1 MHTQITL
8 EERYAIMALKKQR
21 YGMRA
26 IARELGRA
34 PSTVSRELRRNL
46 RPSGSYTPSVAHQYA
61 VARRRRSRRNS
72 HFGPQDWALVRPL
85 LERDCVIHAN
95 RSAETPACRST
106 KTLMPIRSER
116 SDAQVTNR

>member
-21 YGMRA
+21 YPIRA

-34 PSTVSRELRRNL
+34 PSTISRELRRNL

-85 LERDCVIHAN
+85 LERDWSPEQVSGWLRRRVCS
-95 RSAETPACRST
+95 RSATRPST
-106 KTLMPIRSER
+106 STSGGTR
-116 SDAQVTNR
+116 